1 MLTIGICDDEKEIR
15 DKIKNVVEKTM
26 FDDDRDYKIK
36 TFSSGEELL
45 QENVGEIDILFLD
58 IIMGDINGMDTA
70 RKIREID
77 KNVEI
82 IFTTALQEYV
92 FEAYEVR
99 AFRYLLKPIDKNL
112 LFNYLELCIN
122 ELNSRNKKICLKNK
136 SDMIVLNTDDILY
149 VEVIRKEITIYTE
162 TENYSIKMSLKS
174 LEDML
179 NGKNFFK
186 CHNSYLVNL
195 DKVSHIDQHF
205 VTIKDF
211 KIPIS
216 RPKYKEFKIALASYL
231 GDFLC

>member
-1 MLTIGICDDEKEIR
+1 MLNISICEDEKIQADEL
-15 DKIKNVVEKTM
+15 EKM
-26 FDDDRDYKIK
+26 IQEKLNNINIDYSIQK
-36 TFSSGEELL
+36 FSSGEELL
-45 QENVGEIDILFLD
+45 NAYSEDTDIIFLD
-58 IIMGDINGMDTA
+58 IKMSKLSGMDTA
-70 RKIREID
+70 RKIRKID

-99 AFRYLLKPIDKNL
+99 AFRYLLKPIDKEL

-205 VTIKDF
+205 ATIKDF

-216 RPKYKEFKIALASYL
+216 RPKYKEFKIALASHL

>member
-1 MLTIGICDDEKEIR
+1 MLNISICEDEKIQADELE
-15 DKIKNVVEKTM
+15 KMIKEKLNSINI
-26 FDDDRDYKIK
+26 DYSIQK
-36 TFSSGEELL
+36 FSSGEELL
-45 QENVGEIDILFLD
+45 SGYKDTDIIFLD
-58 IIMGDINGMDTA
+58 IKMSKLSGMDTA

-99 AFRYLLKPIDKNL
+99 AFRYLLKPI
-112 LFNYLELCIN
+112 E
-122 ELNSRNKKICLKNK
+122 NK

-216 RPKYKEFKIALASYL
+216 RPKYKEFKIALASHL

>member
-1 MLTIGICDDEKEIR
+1 MLNISICEDEKIQADELE
-15 DKIKNVVEKTM
+15 KMIKEKLNSINI
-26 FDDDRDYKIK
+26 DYSIQK
-36 TFSSGEELL
+36 FSSGEELL
-45 QENVGEIDILFLD
+45 SGYKDTDIIFLD
-58 IIMGDINGMDTA
+58 IKMSKLSGMDTA
-70 RKIREID
+70 RKIRKID

-99 AFRYLLKPIDKNL
+99 AFRYLLKPIDKEL

-122 ELNSRNKKICLKNK
+122 ELNSKNKKICLKNK

-162 TENYSIKMSLKS
+162 SEKYSIKMSLKS

-186 CHNSYLVNL
+186 CHNSYLINL
-195 DKVSHIDQHF
+195 DKISHIDQHF
-205 VTIKDF
+205 ATIKDF

-216 RPKYKEFKIALASYL
+216 RPKYKEFKIALASHL